1 MKANPRVHPV
11 HVRAVAGL
19 LDEADQGR
27 APADVILAGH
37 FRRHRQMGSRDRALV
52 GDLFY
57 EVLRHRRLL
66 DWRGGRPDNLAR
78 TLCALAKR
86 GWLDPGLARK
96 FGGSTPK
103 PCLTPPTKDEFEALV
118 PEVRYSLPDWLAR
131 AWIARFGDEE
141 ARALAA
147 AMNRQAPVDLRANAL
162 RLDRERLR
170 EILAL
175 DGIEAELT
183 PHAPDGLRLAGRQ
196 ALAKLKAFKDGL
208 FEVQDEGSQI
218 VGLASGVQ
226 PGMQVL
232 DLCAGAGGKS
242 LQMAAMM
249 QGRGEIVAC
258 DVSARRLQNLSP
270 RARRA
275 GADNIRPMTIRDE
288 QDPVLGRF
296 RERFDVILVDAPC
309 SGLGTLRRSPEL
321 KWRDPDIF
329 GLRGT
334 QERLLEAATRMLAPG
349 GRVVYATCSLLEVE
363 NEQVVDAV
371 LRAGTLVPAELALP
385 ASLVEAPMAR
395 MTLLP
400 HRHGT
405 DGFFVAGLARGADG

>member
-1 MKANPRVHPV
+1 MKAIPRVHPV

-52 GDLFY
+52 GELFY

-66 DWRGGRPDNLAR
+66 DWRGGRSDNLAR

-103 PCLTPPTKDEFEALV
+103 PCLTPPAKDEFEALD
-118 PEVRYSLPDWLAR
+118 PAIRYSLPDWLAR
-131 AWIARFGDEE
+131 AWIAQFGEEE

-147 AMNRQAPVDLRANAL
+147 AMNRQAPVDLRANTL
-162 RLDRERLR
+162 RLDRDRLR

-175 DGIEAELT
+175 DGIEALET
-183 PHAPDGLRLAGRQ
+183 PHAPEGLRLAGRQ
-196 ALAKLKAFKDGL
+196 ALTRLKAFRDGL

-218 VGLASGVQ
+218 VGLATGVE

-249 QGRGEIVAC
+249 QGRGEIIAC
-258 DVSARRLQNLSP
+258 DVSARRLQNLLP

-275 GADNIRPMTIRDE
+275 GAGIVHPMTVHDE

-296 RERFDVILVDAPC
+296 CARFDVILVDAPC

-321 KWRDPDIF
+321 KWRDPDVL

-334 QERLLEAATRMLAPG
+334 QERLLEAASRMLAPG
-349 GRVVYATCSLLEVE
+349 GRIVYATCSLLDVE
-363 NEQVVDAV
+363 NDQVIDATR
-371 LRAGTLVPAELALP
+371 RAGRLVPAALALP
-385 ASLVEAPMAR
+385 PSLEVAQAAR
-395 MTLLP
+395 LTLTP

-405 DGFFVAGLARGADG
+405 DGFFLAGLTRG